1 MSDSSPAVAVAV
13 TPAARP
19 WKRLVRLVAGA
30 AVLLALIWYV
40 SRPSVRSQLAG
51 LLHVHPR
58 YLLPML
64 AVPLASLA
72 VNGWIGRDLAAE
84 FGARLGL
91 VEWYGLAA
99 VNSLANYLPVP
110 QAGAV
115 ARGVYLKRVH
125 RLNYAPFAATLVVTY
140 ATALTLYGV
149 LGLAGLV
156 ALKFAGRPSPPLLWV
171 VFAGLSGAA
180 LLLTPATRWLPIP
193 SKYAHLHEHLGSLR
207 RHHLLW
213 QIIGLQAV
221 LVALTSTG
229 LWLACKTL
237 HGGENVTWPSGAMLG
252 LIILASGIANVTPGN
267 VGVEQFAAEVTA
279 RLLHLPPNVGL
290 AASAIFRAVSMVAT
304 LVLGPIFTTVLAR
317 RQPVGE

>member
-1 MSDSSPAVAVAV
+1 
-13 TPAARP
+13 
-19 WKRLVRLVAGA
+19 
-30 AVLLALIWYV
+30 
-40 SRPSVRSQLAG
+40 
-51 LLHVHPR
+51 
-58 YLLPML
+58 ML

-72 VNGWIGRDLAAE
+72 VNGRIGRDLAE
-84 FGARLGL
+84 VFDVRLRF
-91 VEWYGLAA
+91 VEWYGLA
-99 VNSLANYLPVP
+99 VVHSLANYLPLP

-125 RLNYAPFAATLVVTY
+125 RLNYTPFAATLVVTY

-149 LGLAGLV
+149 LGLAGLI
-156 ALKFAGRPSPPLLWV
+156 ALKFVGRPSPALLWI

-180 LLLTPATRWLPIP
+180 LLLTPATRWLPLP
-193 SKYAHLHEHLGSLR
+193 SKYVHLHEHLGSLR

-213 QIIGLQAV
+213 QIIALQAC

-237 HGGENVTWPSGAMLG
+237 HGGEHVTWPTGAMLG

-290 AASAIFRAVSMVAT
+290 AASAIFRAVSMLVT
-304 LVLGPIFTTVLAR
+304 LVLGPIFTTALAR
-317 RQPVGE
+317 RQPVGCSPGGA